1 MYKKLLVIAI
11 ILYIVFS
18 TWICFWK
25 YFNFGYNGLDL
36 AIYNQVFYNSAHGQ
50 LFQSTIHP
58 HSYLGDHFEL
68 FIIFLLPFYYLYQ
81 NPLTLLFLQT
91 VFLALVAWPLF
102 LIAKKLINEKTALF
116 VSLLW
121 LFNPFVQNINL
132 FEFHLLPFALF
143 FLFFTF
149 YFYQEKKFFL
159 FIVFLII
166 SLLVR
171 EDVALLTLMFGFLA
185 LIEKRSLKWILW
197 PIILS
202 GSWFIFTLKIITSLA
217 PNSQFK
223 FLYYYSWL
231 GNNFSE
237 IIKNTLLHPWLVIKH
252 FANWQVLFFFLLVFL
267 PFSCLNV
274 FQPKYLL
281 IGGLVLLQLLMAG
294 ANEAALIPK
303 IHYVTLLLP
312 SLFLALIFEIKK
324 ISAGHKLNKIELFLA
339 KEKSALFLILT
350 LVILYAFIV
359 LGPIT
364 GLFKNNFKKEEVI
377 NKKSFFKEI
386 SRNDSL
392 LTSFDYLTRLSSRSQ
407 LYSLY
412 YSYIGKLEFS
422 DINYKIPDNIDKLL
436 IDTNDFLFFDLT
448 FPQMKIW
455 QDYYPE
461 AAKNFQEFLQKNNY
475 QVTRVTDSIVLW
487 QKPVLSEAE
496 GLVPSEDEG
505 LVPSEDE
512 GNIASPLTL
521 FELNPNTELIS
532 YKKNVHFGNGLLKLY
547 GWDKT
552 LEKNN
557 YLHLSLYFQAL
568 NKIKENFNLRL
579 MVIDENNK
587 KIYQKDYPV
596 TYGLYPP
603 RDWQINEIIKINY
616 YFILPE
622 NLNLQNKKI
631 TFQLINQR
639 GNLTLNQLRQVITN
653 ILKEKILGEFTIS
666 L

>member
-1 MYKKLLVIAI
+1 MYKKLLIIAI
-11 ILYIVFS
+11 ILYIILF

-36 AIYNQVFYNSAHGQ
+36 AIYNQVFFNSAHGNF
-50 LFQSTIHP
+50 FQSTIHP

-102 LIAKKLINEKTALF
+102 LIAKKLINERVALF
-116 VSLLW
+116 LALLW
-121 LFNPFVQNINL
+121 LLNPFVQNVNL
-132 FEFHLLPFALF
+132 FEFHLLPFALI
-143 FLFFTF
+143 FLFFAF
-149 YFYQEKKFFL
+149 YYYQEKKIIPFIIFL
-159 FIVFLII
+159 LLA
-166 SLLVR
+166 LLVR
-171 EDVALLTLMFGFLA
+171 EDVAFLTLMFGILA

-197 PIILS
+197 PIIIS
-202 GSWFIFTLKIITSLA
+202 AIWFIIALKIITSLA

-237 IIKNTLLHPWLVIKH
+237 IIKNALLHPWLIIRH
-252 FANWQVLFFFLLVFL
+252 LITWQTMTFFLIIFM
-267 PFSCLNV
+267 PFGYLNI
-274 FQPKYLL
+274 FQKKYLL
-281 IGGLVLLQLLMAG
+281 LGFLVLLQLLMAG
-294 ANEAALIPK
+294 ADQATLIPK
-303 IHYVTLLLP
+303 IHYVSLLLIP
-312 SLFLALIFEIKK
+312 LFLALTFEIRK
-324 ISAGHKLNKIELFLA
+324 ILNKQKLNKLEILLS
-339 KEKSALFLILT
+339 KEKIALFITLSLVTLYST
-350 LVILYAFIV
+350 LVFGPFI
-359 LGPIT
+359 GIS
-364 GLFKNNFKKEEVI
+364 KNNFKKEEVN
-377 NKKSFFKEI
+377 NKKEFLKEI

-392 LTSFDYLTRLSSRSQ
+392 LTSFDYLTLLSSRSQ

-422 DINYKIPDNIDKLL
+422 NIDYKIPDNIDKLL

-448 FPQMKIW
+448 FPEMKIW

-461 AAKNFQEFLQKNNY
+461 AAGNFREFLQKNNY
-475 QVTRVTDSIVLW
+475 QVAKVTDSIILW
-487 QKPVLSEAE
+487 QK
-496 GLVPSEDEG
+496 LVPSK
-505 LVPSEDE
+505 VE
-512 GNIASPLTL
+512 GNTTSPLML
-521 FELNPNTELIS
+521 YELNPNTEPIM
-532 YKKNVHFGNGLLKLY
+532 YKKIIHFGNGLLKLY

-579 MVIDENNK
+579 IIIDENNK

-603 RDWQINEIIKINY
+603 RDWKINEIIKINY
-616 YFILPE
+616 HFILPE
-622 NLNLQNKKI
+622 NLNFQNKKI
-631 TFQLINQR
+631 TFQLINQK